1 MVLQR
6 PPTDIVLSKIICCH
20 SAGQQEQCVTQGSS
34 HLLEIHD
41 EVNTNH
47 GVVMLRGAV
56 NKTLIFADTLLIVIL
71 L

>member
-1 MVLQR
+1 M
-6 PPTDIVLSKIICCH
+6 
-20 SAGQQEQCVTQGSS
+20 TQVSS

-47 GVVMLRGAV
+47 GVVMSRGAV